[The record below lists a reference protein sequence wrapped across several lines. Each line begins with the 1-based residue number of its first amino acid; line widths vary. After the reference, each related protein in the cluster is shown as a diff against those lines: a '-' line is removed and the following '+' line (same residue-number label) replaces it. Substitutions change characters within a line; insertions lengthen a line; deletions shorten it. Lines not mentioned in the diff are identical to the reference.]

1 MPTSTR
7 LVGRPRGRQ
16 RLRQRFTAATI
27 LTVSTSVVAGL
38 IAAAPV
44 SATPRTADEQ
54 DTGLYRNSIG
64 QQFRLDRCTAG
75 FALHIGGPAMKAK
88 AVEGLTGTDAQLQA
102 VIGTPANLY
111 AQMGD
116 AMVTDRDSVS
126 GYLENSR
133 KRKADLEAANK
144 VYAQTA
150 FSDEISLH
158 APEFD
163 KAITDFTLGAGNEL
177 LNKFGQDGHAVP
189 SKAVIDQATALYNA
203 NKGADTSNDW
213 AAEQML
219 KDAGQSQY
227 AATTASDV
235 AYYLR
240 HGGYPG
246 KAPEPGTAEF
256 RVEVEALKGAFG
268 ACDSLNPVDA
278 HRVMNEMVLTAGSE
292 WEQEYAAQAGQRAT
306 IIKTEAD
313 ASKAARDAADAMIDS
328 VGQAWLAEQ
337 ILLWQK
343 YWAGQPAD
351 NTHRP
356 AKSVFDKAGKDLTK
370 ARTNAAVAADKAIKL
385 AAAAKTASTSAD
397 SAQSAAYK
405 IADGRQEPR
414 GRGLVYAQQ
423 SVQVAKASAA
433 AAEAAS
439 QAAQTASNAA
449 KATAK
454 DTATLLKL
462 AQTKAHA
469 LNTEFRRVAAE
480 EAARQAKDAADSAE
494 SYATKAAANATT
506 AKDAQKTAAEQKE
519 IARQQAENAA
529 AKATTAELER
539 ADAAA
544 YRATAASE
552 RSKAEASEKKAQDLK
567 GSATSARGDADSAA
581 DTASAKRIAAEEAEA
596 NAEAARDR
604 AYDAEQQK
612 KAYEAR
618 AAALESAAAAAE
630 GTDAAADAKKAAGD
644 ARVAANQAAN
654 DAAGARKAAD
664 DATTAAVN
672 ARAAATKAKSSATK
686 SHKAADEAWNSYWG
700 AFSAAQTAHAAAAD
714 ALQASKDAAANAK
727 KAGEEAAK
735 AKEQAKIAHDNAI
748 AAHDEALKTAKSAA
762 ETVGQAYATTQAAL
776 AARDSADKARA
787 PANDA
792 ISIGTAYQET
802 DSAAAFAVLSGQQAL
817 TFAEQQAKAAE
828 AKSAEAQRMA
838 KEAQALADKASKDDK
853 AAATASAKAAKDASR
868 AATAYKNAQASAQE
882 ARTAADAATKLAD
895 EADGYAVKAGGSAV
909 NATLSANS
917 AEAEAA
923 AADNEAT
930 QAEKSAAGARQAAEE
945 ATDQADAADFS
956 ARRAASDAAGA
967 QDAADNANQ
976 AASDAQKAAARAEE
990 EERKRLEAERRKA
1003 MESGD
1008 TGVSGADAKL
1018 TADDRAL
1025 LLKTCGQSC
1034 VDEWDEASAA
1044 VAASVIDWIK
1054 KNGADVLLEVI
1065 GVNDAKRC
1073 FGQGDVESCLWTLVN
1088 AGSLVALVG
1097 KLPAV
1102 TKAIALVGSKIGK
1115 FFEEAE
1121 WGERALSHLRKV
1133 IDAAKKEPDKGSI
1146 GKSSIPCDHPGAEG
1160 CRNVTFTDK
1169 GRPQLG
1175 SDGRYHPREGQNKLQ
1190 IDDPKNLADTITDID
1205 LVQDGVL
1212 WENKTATYPMNA
1224 TQQRN
1229 WVNKHVG
1236 KKIDAYLRARPFV
1249 KGYENAPIGIRFED
1263 PAINTVNPGIKD
1275 LVEQRLKEL
1284 RAQYPGV
1291 DIRLWWP

>member
-1 MPTSTR
+1 M
-7 LVGRPRGRQ
+7 
-16 RLRQRFTAATI
+16 
-27 LTVSTSVVAGL
+27 STSVVAGL
-38 IAAAPV
+38 ISAAPV
-44 SATPRTADEQ
+44 SAAPRAADEP
-54 DTGLYRNSIG
+54 DTGLYRNSVG
-64 QQFRLDRCTAG
+64 EQPRLDRCTAG
-75 FALHIGGPAMKAK
+75 FSLHIGGPAMKAK
-88 AVEGLTGTDAQLQA
+88 AIEGLTGTDAQLHA
-102 VIGTPANLY
+102 VIGTPADFY

-116 AMVTDRDSVS
+116 AMVTDRDSAS
-126 GYLENSR
+126 GYLDNSR
-133 KRKADLEAANK
+133 KRKSDLEAANK
-144 VYAQTA
+144 VYAQT
-150 FSDEISLH
+150 SSSGEITLH

-163 KAITDFTLGAGNEL
+163 KSITDFTLGAGKNL

-189 SKAVIDQATALYNA
+189 SKTVVDQATVLSNA
-203 NKGADTSNDW
+203 TKGADSWNDQ
-213 AAEQML
+213 AADEML
-219 KDAGQSQY
+219 KDAGQSTY
-227 AATTASDV
+227 RTTTASDL

-278 HRVMNEMVLTAGSE
+278 RRVMNQVVLTAGVE
-292 WEQEYAAQAGQRAT
+292 WEQEYAAQAAQRAT
-306 IIKTEAD
+306 IIKAESNA
-313 ASKAARDAADAMIDS
+313 AKAARDATDAMIDS

-343 YWAGQPAD
+343 YWAGKPAD
-351 NTHRP
+351 DVLRP

-370 ARTNAAVAADKAIKL
+370 ARTNAAAAADKAMKL
-385 AAAAKTASTSAD
+385 AAAAKTAATSAG
-397 SAQSAAYK
+397 SAQTEAYK
-405 IADGRQEPR
+405 IADARQEPR

-423 SVQVAKASAA
+423 SVQAAKASSA

-439 QAAQTASNAA
+439 QAAQTASSAA

-469 LNTEFRRVAAE
+469 VNTEFRRVAAE
-480 EAARQAKDAADSAE
+480 EAARQAKSAADSAE
-494 SYATKAAANATT
+494 AYATKAAANATT
-506 AKDAQKTAAEQKE
+506 AQDAQKTAAEQKE
-519 IARQQAENAA
+519 IARQQAGNAA

-539 ADAAA
+539 ANAAA
-544 YRATAASE
+544 YRATAAAE
-552 RSKAEASEKKAQDLK
+552 RAKAETAEKRAQDLK

-581 DTASAKRIAAEEAEA
+581 DTASTKRIAAERAEA
-596 NAEAARDR
+596 DAEVARDK
-604 AYDAEQQK
+604 AYQAEQEK

-618 AAALESAAAAAE
+618 AAALEAAAAAAE
-630 GTDAAADAKKAAGD
+630 GTDAAAGAKEAAGD
-644 ARVAANQAAN
+644 ARAAAKQAAA

-686 SHKAADEAWNSYWG
+686 SRQAADGAWDSYWG
-700 AFSAAQTAHAAAAD
+700 AFSAAQTAHAAAAEAID
-714 ALQASKDAAANAK
+714 ASEEAAVNAK
-727 KAGEEAAK
+727 KAGAEAAK
-735 AKEQAKIAHDNAI
+735 AKEQAKIAQDNAV
-748 AAHDEALKTAKSAA
+748 AAHSEALKTAKSAA
-762 ETVGQAYATTQAAL
+762 ETVGEAYATTQAAL

-787 PANDA
+787 PANEA

-817 TFAEQQAKAAE
+817 SFAEKQAKAAE

-838 KEAQALADKASKDDK
+838 KEAQALADKAGKDDK
-853 AAATASAKAAKDASR
+853 AAATASAEAAKDASR
-868 AATAYKNAQASAQE
+868 AATAYKNAQASAQ
-882 ARTAADAATKLAD
+882 AAHTAAAEAKKLAKD
-895 EADGYAVKAGGSAV
+895 ADGYAVKAGGSAV
-909 NATLSANS
+909 SATLSANS
-917 AEAEAA
+917 AEAEAS

-930 QAEKSAAGARQAAEE
+930 QAEKSATGARQAARE

-967 QDAADNANQ
+967 QNAADNANQ

-990 EERKRLEAERRKA
+990 EERKRLEAERRRA
-1003 MESGD
+1003 MESGE
-1008 TGVSGADAKL
+1008 TGVAGADGKL
-1018 TADDRAL
+1018 SADDRAL
-1025 LLKTCGQSC
+1025 LLKTCGQTC
-1034 VDEWDEASAA
+1034 VDEWDEANAA

-1073 FGQGDVESCLWTLVN
+1073 FGQGDVESCLWTAVN
-1088 AGSLVALVG
+1088 AAGLVVVIG

-1102 TKAIALVGSKIGK
+1102 TKAIGVVASRIGR

-1121 WGERALSHLRKV
+1121 WGKRTLDHLRKV
-1133 IDAAKKEPDKGSI
+1133 IEAARKEPDKGSI
-1146 GKSSIPCDHPGAEG
+1146 GKSSTPCSHPGAES

-1169 GRPQLG
+1169 ARPQLG
-1175 SDGRYHPREGQNKLQ
+1175 SDGKYHAREGENKLQ

-1205 LVQDGVL
+1205 LVKDGVL
-1212 WENKTATYPMNA
+1212 WENKTATFPMNS

-1236 KKIDAYLRARPFV
+1236 KKIAAYLRARPLI
-1249 KGYENAPIGIRFED
+1249 KGYEGAPIGIRFED
-1263 PAINTVNPGIKD
+1263 TAINTINPGMKP

-1284 RAQYPGV
+1284 RAQYPGI